1 MATITPL
8 YITQH
13 DRRPYYYVR
22 VRDAAGNAVD
32 LTGYVIRCTMKLDG
46 GSTAKID
53 RRTAGITIADQVSD
67 KGLFY
72 LKWQAGDMDTVGTY
86 NIEFELTPSA
96 DSDKFTF
103 PNPEHGPA
111 QVIISA
117 GQDDQ

>member
-1 MATITPL
+1 MPITPL
-8 YITQH
+8 YMTQH
-13 DRRPYYYVR
+13 DRRPYYYVT
-22 VRDAAGNAVD
+22 VKDASGNLID
-32 LTGYVIRCTMKLDG
+32 LTGYTIRCTMKALG
-46 GSTAKID
+46 GSTPKID
-53 RRTAGITIADQVSD
+53 RRTTGVTLADQSSN

-72 LKWQAGDMDTVGTY
+72 LNWQIGDTNTVGTY